1 MSKKTAVVAVGGNS
15 LIKPGEKGTF
25 EEQYNAVVD
34 TVENVIKLIH
44 EGFRV
49 VITHGN
55 GPQVGN
61 ILIQSEAAKNIV
73 PTIPMD
79 IAGAFTQG
87 GLGYMISQVIKNH
100 LVEHKYNT
108 DVATIVT
115 QVLVD
120 KNDPAFKNPTKPVG
134 PFYKTREELNDKI
147 EKEGWVVIEDA
158 GRGFRRVVASP
169 KPLDILEKKVIK
181 DLIENDVIV
190 IAVGGGGIP
199 VVNDNGKFK
208 GVAAV
213 IDKDFASSLLAT
225 EIKADY
231 FIISTGVEKV
241 AINFNK
247 PDMKLIDKMNVKECE
262 QYISE
267 GHFAKGS
274 MLPKIEASMKFL
286 ENGGKNVIITS
297 PEKIFDAVNG
307 KTGTHIIP

>member
-247 PDMKLIDKMNVKECE
+247 PDMKLIDKMNIKECK

-307 KTGTHIIP
+307 KTGTHIMP

>member
-134 PFYKTREELNDKI
+134 PFYKNREELNDKI

-247 PDMKLIDKMNVKECE
+247 PDMKLINKMNIKECE

>member
-134 PFYKTREELNDKI
+134 PFYKNREELNDKI

-247 PDMKLIDKMNVKECE
+247 PDMKLIDKMNIKECE

-307 KTGTHIIP
+307 KTGTHIMP

>member
-25 EEQYNAVVD
+25 EEQYNAVMD

-61 ILIQSEAAKNIV
+61 ILIQSEAAKNMV

-100 LVEHKYNT
+100 LMEHKYNT

-169 KPLDILEKKVIK
+169 EPLDILEKKVIM

-199 VVNDNGKFK
+199 VIKDNGKFK

-247 PDMKLIDKMNVKECE
+247 PDMKLIDKMNIKDCK

-307 KTGTHIIP
+307 KTGTHIVP

>member
-134 PFYKTREELNDKI
+134 PFYKNREELNDKI

>member
-247 PDMKLIDKMNVKECE
+247 PDMKLIDKMNIKECE

>member
-25 EEQYNAVVD
+25 EEQYNAVMD

-61 ILIQSEAAKNIV
+61 ILIQSEAAKNMV

-100 LVEHKYNT
+100 LIEHKYNT

-169 KPLDILEKKVIK
+169 EPLDILEKKVIM

-199 VVNDNGKFK
+199 VIKDNGKFK

-247 PDMKLIDKMNVKECE
+247 PDMKLIDKMNIKDCK

-307 KTGTHIIP
+307 KTGTHIVP

>member
-247 PDMKLIDKMNVKECE
+247 PDMKLIDKMNIKECK